1 MIDLE
6 AGSSRDPRLRTPH
19 TRGVTNIFMMIMLE
33 LVELVV
39 AAAVDKVVTT
49 AQLTSTKMDHVNKVD
64 LEAVV
69 EDQVLDQANPAT
81 SRLQSS
87 GSSKKISTYRPQL
100 LINPDILIKSN
111 QVLNCPLHLLFLH
124 KHSNPMLLIRGH
136 KWGSLCTV
144 ISAASKDRE
153 RPQQQQRQQ
162 QRLGEHHRQQL
173 R

>member
-6 AGSSRDPRLRTPH
+6 AGSSKDPRLRTPH

-39 AAAVDKVVTT
+39 AAVDKAVVTT
-49 AQLTSTKMDHVNKVD
+49 AQLTLTKKDHVNKVD

-69 EDQVLDQANPAT
+69 EDQVLDQANRAT

-136 KWGSLCTV
+136 KCSLCTV

>member
-6 AGSSRDPRLRTPH
+6 AGSSKDLRLRTPH
-19 TRGVTNIFMMIMLE
+19 TRGVTNIFVVVMLE
-33 LVELVV
+33 LVELV
-39 AAAVDKVVTT
+39 AAAVVEAVTT

-69 EDQVLDQANPAT
+69 EDQVLDQANHAT

-144 ISAASKDRE
+144 IAVSKDRE
-153 RPQQQQRQQ
+153 RPQQPQRQQ

>member
-6 AGSSRDPRLRTPH
+6 AGSSRDLHLRTPH

-33 LVELVV
+33 LVELV
-39 AAAVDKVVTT
+39 AAAVVEAVTT

-69 EDQVLDQANPAT
+69 EDQVLDQANHAT

-100 LINPDILIKSN
+100 LINPDILIKNN

-136 KWGSLCTV
+136 KCSLCTV
-144 ISAASKDRE
+144 IAASKDRE
-153 RPQQQQRQQ
+153 RPQQPQRQQ
-162 QRLGEHHRQQL
+162 QRLGEHHLQQL